1 MLTGFREG
9 GPDTFD
15 TSTAIEVAGPPLR
28 VSLLRN
34 AQLRQPRKPGAT
46 RGSNVASSAF
56 ATCVREYENV
66 VQEASKRLG
75 DELKRLDEHRA
86 RLKEAG
92 LGDVEIKRVIDPLE
106 SFHLQLK
113 EEVEAYER
121 LKRGEF
127 EELDNLRGLG
137 RLLITS
143 RIAQG
148 ISQRELARRLGV
160 HETQVSR
167 DERNEYFGITLER
180 AAKILDA
187 LNVRLRTQVAIEP
200 LPPFPVAQAS

>member
-1 MLTGFREG
+1 M
-9 GPDTFD
+9 
-15 TSTAIEVAGPPLR
+15 I
-28 VSLLRN
+28 RN
-34 AQLRQPRKPGAT
+34 EA
-46 RGSNVASSAF
+46 
-56 ATCVREYENV
+56 EY
-66 VQEASKRLG
+66 QEASKRLVE
-75 DELKRLDEHRA
+75 ELRRLDEHRS
-86 RLKEAG
+86 RLVKTG
-92 LGDVEIKRVIDPLE
+92 LGEIEIQRVLDPLE

-127 EELDNLRGLG
+127 EELENLRGLG
-137 RLLITS
+137 YLLIAS

-148 ISQRELARRLGV
+148 ISQRDLARRLGV

-187 LNVRLRTQVAIEP
+187 LNVRLRTQVAIDP
-200 LPPFPVAQAS
+200 LPPFPIAQAS

>member
-1 MLTGFREG
+1 MM
-9 GPDTFD
+9 
-15 TSTAIEVAGPPLR
+15 
-28 VSLLRN
+28 RN
-34 AQLRQPRKPGAT
+34 ET
-46 RGSNVASSAF
+46 E
-56 ATCVREYENV
+56 C
-66 VQEASKRLG
+66 QEASKRLG

-92 LGDVEIKRVIDPLE
+92 LGDAEVKRVINPLE

-127 EELDNLRGLG
+127 EEFEELDNLRGLG
-137 RLLITS
+137 HLLITS
-143 RIAQG
+143 PIVQG

-180 AAKILDA
+180 AVKILDA

-200 LPPFPVAQAS
+200 LPPSPVAQAS

>member
-1 MLTGFREG
+1 MTWNIEI
-9 GPDTFD
+9 DTD
-15 TSTAIEVAGPPLR
+15 RVALN
-28 VSLLRN
+28 VMIRN
-34 AQLRQPRKPGAT
+34 ED
-46 RGSNVASSAF
+46 
-56 ATCVREYENV
+56 EY
-66 VQEASKRLG
+66 QEASKRLD
-75 DELKRLDEHRA
+75 DETLRLEQHRA
-86 RLKEAG
+86 RLKETG
-92 LGDVEIKRVIDPLE
+92 LNEDEIKRVIDPLA
-106 SFHLQLK
+106 SFHLQLR

-137 RLLITS
+137 HLLITS

-148 ISQRELARRLGV
+148 LTQRELARRLGV

-187 LNVRLRTQVAIEP
+187 LSVRLRSQVAIE
-200 LPPFPVAQAS
+200 LLRPFPVAQAS

>member
-1 MLTGFREG
+1 M
-9 GPDTFD
+9 
-15 TSTAIEVAGPPLR
+15 I
-28 VSLLRN
+28 RN
-34 AQLRQPRKPGAT
+34 EA
-46 RGSNVASSAF
+46 
-56 ATCVREYENV
+56 EY
-66 VQEASKRLG
+66 QEASKRMLEELG
-75 DELKRLDEHRA
+75 RLGEHRA

-92 LGDVEIKRVIDPLE
+92 LSDIEIQRVIDPLE

-127 EELDNLRGLG
+127 EELKNLRGLG
-137 RLLITS
+137 HLLITS

-148 ISQRELARRLGV
+148 ITQRDLARRLGV

-180 AAKILDA
+180 AAKILDV
-187 LNVRLRTQVAIEP
+187 LNVRLRTQVAIDP